1 LDTKRLRLLDT
12 QRQVAILRGLL
23 SAHERGVCPAATE
36 SSGIV
41 ADAARVRGAAGSAV
55 GRHPTFKLQVEIM
68 SEPTVRP
75 FKAEVSQILNLVVN
89 SLYSNTEVFVR
100 ELISNA
106 SDALDKLRFESLKR
120 PELLPADE
128 ALVVRVTPDP
138 EKSTLTFWDNGIGM
152 SASELEDN
160 LGTIARSGTKQFVE
174 ALQAAQRADRPALIG
189 QFGVGFY
196 SAYLVADRVEVTS
209 RAAGSTEAFR
219 WESDAK
225 ETFSIEP
232 GERDVQGTTV
242 TLHLKPE
249 HKEFLE
255 PFRLRRLIE
264 RYSDY
269 IPHAIELEKREGK
282 SGEPAEPTFERVNQA
297 SALWRRSS
305 KDVTKEQYEEFYK
318 HLTHDWEPPLAY
330 RHFQVEGKQLFFAL
344 LFIPKRAP
352 FDLFE
357 VESKHG
363 VRLHVRRVFVMD
375 NCTDLVPRYLRFVR
389 GVVDSED
396 LPLNVSREL
405 LQDSAAVRVIKKQ
418 LVNHTLTAIEQLK
431 ENDKERY
438 AEFWTAYGVVL
449 KEGLHLDAS
458 ERSRIAK
465 LVQFHSSTTDGFTGF
480 ADYVSRMKPEQKAI
494 YYAAGASRDLLHKSP
509 HLEELRKRG
518 YEVLYMTDPI
528 DPFALESVPEF
539 EGTPLVNA
547 MTSELK
553 LDPAEQ
559 GESEA
564 KPAEGAEALLARMK
578 EVLTEKVDEVRTS
591 QRLTDSP
598 VCLVIPEGGLA
609 PHIEQLLR
617 ARKMSVPPSKRI
629 LEVNTRHPVIE
640 NLARAVA
647 AHSEGGQVSSWIR
660 TLYDQA
666 LIAEGSPVDDP
677 ADFARRL
684 TDLVQRASTG
694 AAP

>member
-1 LDTKRLRLLDT
+1 
-12 QRQVAILRGLL
+12 
-23 SAHERGVCPAATE
+23 
-36 SSGIV
+36 
-41 ADAARVRGAAGSAV
+41 
-55 GRHPTFKLQVEIM
+55 M

-75 FKAEVSQILNLVVN
+75 FKAEVSQILHLVVN

-120 PELLPADE
+120 PELLPADQ
-128 ALVVRVTPDP
+128 ALLVRVIPDP
-138 EKSTLTFWDNGIGM
+138 QKNTLTFWDNGIGM
-152 SASELEDN
+152 SERELEEN

-196 SAYLVADRVEVTS
+196 SAYLVADKVEVTS
-209 RAAGSTEAFR
+209 RAAGSDQAFR
-219 WESDAK
+219 WQSDAK
-225 ETFSIEP
+225 ETFTIEP
-232 GERDVQGTTV
+232 GERDTQGTTV

-249 HKEFLE
+249 HAEFAQS
-255 PFRLRRLIE
+255 FRLKRLIE

-269 IPHAIELEKREGK
+269 LAHPIELQKDAK
-282 SGEPAEPTFERVNQA
+282 VGEAAAPEFERVNQA
-297 SALWRRSS
+297 SALWRRPA
-305 KDVTKEQYEEFYK
+305 KDVSKEQYEEFYK

-330 RHFQVEGKQLFFAL
+330 RHFQVEGKQLFYAL

-405 LQDSAAVRVIKKQ
+405 LQDSALVRVIKKQ

-431 ENDKERY
+431 DSDKERF
-438 AEFWTAYGVVL
+438 ADFWNAYGVVL

-458 ERSRIAK
+458 ERPRIAK
-465 LVQFHSSTTDGFTGF
+465 LVQYYSSTTDGWTGF

-494 YYAAGASRDLLHKSP
+494 YYAAGASRELLHRSP

-528 DPFALESVPEF
+528 DPFALESLPEF
-539 EGTPLVNA
+539 DGKPLVNA

-553 LDPAEQ
+553 LDPLESGEAEP
-559 GESEA
+559 

-578 EVLTEKVDEVRTS
+578 EVLTDKVDEVRAS

-629 LEVNTRHPVIE
+629 LEVNARHPVIE

-647 AHSEGGQVSSWIR
+647 ARSDGDDVSSWIR

-684 TDLVQRASTG
+684 TDLVRRASTV
-694 AAP
+694 AVA